1 MRRLMLL
8 RHAKSDWPGG
18 VSDFERPLA
27 KRGREAAPAMGAYMK
42 AHGLMPD
49 LVLVSTARRTRE
61 TWALV
66 QAALGADTPA
76 RFEQRIY
83 EAYPEHL
90 LALAHGLDP
99 SVRTVLFVGHNPGT
113 EELAS
118 DLIGGGDMEAAARLR
133 RKYPTCGLTVLDFDG
148 DDWAMVTE
156 ASGRLER
163 FATPASIGDGPDE

>member
-42 AHGLMPD
+42 AQGLLPD

-61 TWALV
+61 TWELV
-66 QAALGADTPA
+66 QTALGVDVPA

-90 LALAHGLDP
+90 LALAQGLDP

-113 EELAS
+113 EELAAELTG
-118 DLIGGGDMEAAARLR
+118 DGDMEAAAHLR
-133 RKYPTCGLTVLDFDG
+133 RKYPTCGLTVLDFEV
-148 DDWAMVTE
+148 DDWAMVRE

-163 FATPASIGDGPDE
+163 FVTPALIGSGPDE